1 MRDRSGVGVT
11 IDSVLVRDQTLA
23 ATDLDGQVV
32 VLNVHTDT
40 YVSLNTVASHI
51 WGMLSEPR
59 RVGDI
64 FEALS
69 QSHEVDT
76 DTLSRDVLPF
86 LEHLIE
92 RRLAR
97 QVSGTIGR

>member
-1 MRDRSGVGVT
+1 VSVT

-23 ATDLDGQVV
+23 ATDLDGQIV
-32 VLNVHTDT
+32 VLNIHTDT

-51 WGMLSEPR
+51 WCMLSEPR

-64 FEALS
+64 FDALS
-69 QSHEVDT
+69 QSHDVDA
-76 DTLSRDVLPF
+76 DTLARDVLPF
-86 LEHLIE
+86 LQHLIE

-97 QVSGTIGR
+97 QVNGAIGR